1 MGCSQRN
8 DRFVAKHAIPHHE
21 WTFALAAGRLRNI
34 TQNILKRGLR
44 CAQPAPTVGSAQRLS
59 GRFPPVN
66 STKICARQRGDT
78 QNECRIKDMPAEVP
92 INMANVLMPP
102 AALEEGHVQPAA
114 EARLLGS
121 IAVHRGPIAD
131 IAFDGT
137 KIVATNSGDESV
149 AVLNAHTL
157 QVEADVPVAGEPFA
171 VTTVGDRA
179 FVAASAPTHDLVSA
193 IDTRAEAHLASLP
206 LDLHVVS
213 IAAGLDGRRLFVSGT
228 GPDTADLAIIDVESG
243 RVDTVAVADVD
254 SIVGAVR
261 VASNGRVVYVA
272 TSDTQRGKLTVID
285 AANARI
291 VGVVPTVSPI
301 QDFALSDDGTVVYV
315 LGRDPEYGGVVY
327 TIDTARKRV
336 LASAWIGGHP
346 TQFAL
351 GVDGSRLYIVDVD
364 RVAVL
369 CTITNEIVDGI
380 EVGAHASCVAT
391 SPDGARLVVADYSGA
406 LTAFALPTQSSFG
419 DLTDPATRAMV
430 QELEPAV

>member
-1 MGCSQRN
+1 
-8 DRFVAKHAIPHHE
+8 
-21 WTFALAAGRLRNI
+21 
-34 TQNILKRGLR
+34 
-44 CAQPAPTVGSAQRLS
+44 
-59 GRFPPVN
+59 
-66 STKICARQRGDT
+66 
-78 QNECRIKDMPAEVP
+78 
-92 INMANVLMPP
+92 MANVLMPS

-131 IAFDGT
+131 IAVDGS

-149 AVLNAHTL
+149 AVLNARTL
-157 QVEADVPVAGEPFA
+157 EVEADVPVAGEPFA

-179 FVAASAPTHDLVSA
+179 FVAASAATYDSVSA
-193 IDTRAEAHLASLP
+193 IDTRAEAYLASLP

-213 IAAGLDGRRLFVSGT
+213 IAAGHDGRRLFVSGT

-243 RVDTVAVADVD
+243 RVDTVAVADPD

-272 TSDTQRGKLTVID
+272 TSDAQSGKLTVVD
-285 AANARI
+285 VASARI

-315 LGRDPEYGGVVY
+315 LGRDPQYGGVVD
-327 TIDTARKRV
+327 TIDAARKRV

-369 CTITNEIVDGI
+369 CTITNEIVDDI

-391 SPDGARLVVADYSGA
+391 SPDGAQLVVADYSGA
-406 LTAFALPTQSSFG
+406 VTAFALPSQSSFG
-419 DLTDPATRAMV
+419 DVTDAATCAMV
-430 QELEPAV
+430 EELEPAV